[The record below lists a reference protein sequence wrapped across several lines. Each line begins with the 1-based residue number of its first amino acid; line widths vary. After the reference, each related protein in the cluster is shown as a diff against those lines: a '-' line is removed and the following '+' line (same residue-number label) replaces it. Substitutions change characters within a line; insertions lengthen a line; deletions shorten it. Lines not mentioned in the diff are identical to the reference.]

1 MLQRERIMKTIKKYM
16 IAAAGVSMLFA
27 GTAQA
32 HSGWYV
38 GVNIGEA
45 GLTDIDSTSSEAIGG
60 AVRSLDIDT
69 DSDTSYGFKVGYN
82 VVGHEDKGENRFNI
96 ELYYQNSD
104 HDIDGITFQE
114 NDQAFIDGSI
124 DAEIILLRASYE
136 IELGAIDPYFG
147 IGIGEADLDF
157 DARYGGSVGAVDG
170 TPPFASGSDS
180 STAIE
185 FRVGAQYSISKNFS
199 LFLEYSYLTADDIT
213 FDRLGSDP
221 DNGILAV
228 TEQSDDFS
236 LDSFNFGV
244 NFKF

>member
-1 MLQRERIMKTIKKYM
+1 MKTIKKYM
-16 IAAAGVSMLFA
+16 IAAACVSMLFA

-114 NDQAFIDGSI
+114 NDQAFIDGNI

-147 IGIGEADLDF
+147 IGIGEADLDIDGF
-157 DARYGGSVGAVDG
+157 YGNTIDG
-170 TPPFASGSDS
+170 LPPVVSGSDS

-185 FRVGAQYSISKNFS
+185 FRVGAQYSISKHFS
-199 LFLEYSYLTADDIT
+199 LFLEYSYLTADDVT
-213 FDRLGSDP
+213 FERFGGGAPGGLVETDQ
-221 DNGILAV
+221 
-228 TEQSDDFS
+228 TDDFS
-236 LDSFNFGV
+236 LDSVNFGV

>member
-1 MLQRERIMKTIKKYM
+1 MKTIKKYM
-16 IAAAGVSMLFA
+16 IAAAGASMLFA

-38 GVNIGEA
+38 GLNIGQA

-60 AVRSLDIDT
+60 ELRSLDLGT

-82 VVGHEDKGENRFNI
+82 VVGHESKGEGRFNV

-104 HDIDGITFQE
+104 HDIDDITFQGG
-114 NDQAFIDGSI
+114 DVSPIGGSI
-124 DAEIILLRASYE
+124 DAEVILLRASYE

-157 DARYGGSVGAVDG
+157 DAFYNDLDPSSG
-170 TPPFASGSDS
+170 PFASGSDS

-185 FRVGAQYSISKNFS
+185 FRVGAQYSISKHFS
-199 LFLEYSYLTADDIT
+199 LFLEYSYLTADDVT
-213 FDRLGSDP
+213 FDRVGGGP
-221 DNGILAV
+221 GGIAA
-228 TEQSDDFS
+228 TEQTDDFS
-236 LDSFNFGV
+236 IDSVNFGV

>member
-1 MLQRERIMKTIKKYM
+1 MKINKKYIASA
-16 IAAAGVSMLFA
+16 IAASMLLA

-38 GVNIGEA
+38 GVNIGESSI
-45 GLTDIDSTSSEAIGG
+45 TDIDSTSSEAIGG

-104 HDIDGITFQE
+104 HDIDGIDFQD
-114 NDQAFIDGSI
+114 NPQDVFDGNV
-124 DAEIILLRASYE
+124 DVETILLRASYE

-147 IGIGEADLDF
+147 IGIGEADLEV
-157 DARYGGSVGAVDG
+157 DALYGNLDG
-170 TPPFASGSDS
+170 DTPPFADGSDS
-180 STAIE
+180 ATAIE
-185 FRVGAQYSISKNFS
+185 FRVGAQYSISKQFS
-199 LFLEYSYLTADDIT
+199 LFLEYSYLTVDDVT
-213 FDRLGSDP
+213 FDRFGGGP
-221 DNGILAV
+221 GGLAE
-228 TEQSDDFS
+228 TEQTDDFS
-236 LDSFNFGV
+236 FDSFNFGV